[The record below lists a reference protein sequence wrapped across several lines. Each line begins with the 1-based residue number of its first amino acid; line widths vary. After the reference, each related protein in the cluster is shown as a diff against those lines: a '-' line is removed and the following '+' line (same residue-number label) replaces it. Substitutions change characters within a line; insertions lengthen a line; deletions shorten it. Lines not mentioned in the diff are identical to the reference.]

1 MLLRGLLLLGLIGV
15 YVVPG
20 NEGFIGDFF
29 GEYRDIMSNCR
40 RDGGYCINPYR
51 MAASEQETEEAAAG
65 AGGAGA
71 NGAAGARGAGAGRG
85 RGGPGARG
93 RAPAR
98 RVDFWGI
105 IYENCLSWDY
115 DFGCNRQGG
124 ICCYNY

>member
-1 MLLRGLLLLGLIGV
+1 MLLRGLLLLSLIGI
-15 YVVPG
+15 YLIPG
-20 NEGFIGDFF
+20 NEGFFDFF

-51 MAASEQETEEAAAG
+51 MAASEQETEEPAAG
-65 AGGAGA
+65 AGGA
-71 NGAAGARGAGAGRG
+71 NGAAGGRGAGAGRGG

-93 RAPAR
+93 RPPPR
-98 RVDFWGI
+98 RVDFWGV

-124 ICCYNY
+124 ICCYTY